1 MKNFYTI
8 ILVIYA
14 FIFQSL
20 AQEAIDLSELK
31 PPSSPAFT
39 ILGLQPTEIARP
51 KTFEA
56 LEASLL
62 NSFFQENNFRL
73 SNNLAIEFSPYW
85 LASHPDLTFER
96 YINPTIGDNI
106 LFNSSLSIG
115 TVKYNSAVDTNIVS
129 TDIGFGYRTMIFTGQ
144 PLQENEEL
152 IKSVKIISLNQ
163 SLILDSYNMV
173 VTYMNSCSNVS
184 ELIDSINYN
193 METYWGNSANE
204 TQDRIKIINTIVIP
218 YLSVLVETNY
228 QDAEDKILHE
238 LLNRLTGLAHYKAI
252 TEAASKLENA
262 NKDNVGFLLEFAAA
276 FVLDFP
282 TSTFQYTKIPKWG
295 IWLTP
300 TYRLE
305 NQTFEFLGLLRFI
318 KNEIPSQP
326 SDNFDFGVK
335 VNYQLD
341 RFSVSAECIGRYQT
355 ATIFEET
362 INDTTTTSK
371 VSSSDFRAVVNLD
384 YRITDNLIL
393 SYSFGENFNLNTE
406 LANDL
411 ISVFSLNFGIGGPTT
426 NSFNLE

>member
-8 ILVIYA
+8 ILIICV

-115 TVKYNSAVDTNIVS
+115 TVKYNSEVDTNIVS
-129 TDIGFGYRTMIFTGQ
+129 TDIGFGYRTMIFTGR
-144 PLQENEEL
+144 PLQKNEEL
-152 IKSVKIISLNQ
+152 IKSVKIITINQ
-163 SLILDSYNMV
+163 SLIADSYNIV
-173 VTYMNSCSNVS
+173 ITYMNMCSNIS
-184 ELIDSINYN
+184 ELIDSLRNK
-193 METYWGNSANE
+193 METYFGIPEAE
-204 TQDRIKIINTIVIP
+204 LKDRKIIINEIILP
-218 YLSVLVETNY
+218 YLSDLKETDY
-228 QDAEDKILHE
+228 QDAQEKILQE
-238 LLNRLTGLAHYKAI
+238 LPNRLSEIAEYKAI
-252 TEAASKLENA
+252 TGAATKLENA

-282 TSTFQYTKIPKWG
+282 TSTFQYSKIPKWG

-300 TYRLE
+300 TYRM
-305 NQTFEFLGLLRFI
+305 QDQSFEFLGLLRFI

-326 SDNFDFGVK
+326 SDNFDFGAK
-335 VNYQLD
+335 VNYQLNK
-341 RFSVSAECIGRYQT
+341 FSVSAECIGRYQS

-371 VSSSDFRAVVNLD
+371 VSSSDFRAVINLD

-393 SYSFGENFNLNTE
+393 SYSFGENFDLNTE
-406 LANDL
+406 VTNDL

>member
-1 MKNFYTI
+1 MNQFHK
-8 ILVIYA
+8 L
-14 FIFQSL
+14 
-20 AQEAIDLSELK
+20 
-31 PPSSPAFT
+31 
-39 ILGLQPTEIARP
+39 
-51 KTFEA
+51 
-56 LEASLL
+56 
-62 NSFFQENNFRL
+62 
-73 SNNLAIEFSPYW
+73 IE
-85 LASHPDLTFER
+85 
-96 YINPTIGDNI
+96 
-106 LFNSSLSIG
+106 
-115 TVKYNSAVDTNIVS
+115 
-129 TDIGFGYRTMIFTGQ
+129 
-144 PLQENEEL
+144 ENEEL